1 MPPSETDNVTVAAA
15 PALLADE
22 KLPSTNLP
30 MQPNCPTLN
39 ECLVKSPSNVKEEDL
54 NGTNNGVMENK
65 DVGAMP
71 PAAAAV
77 EPAAAAATT
86 KDEGNNGS
94 VTQDAIQ
101 TTNTNPNSEKI
112 TNDTPSA
119 SSSPR
124 RRVKKRRSD
133 DFVYADT
140 KKEDKP
146 NSSSTQNNNGAKKP
160 PPPAAKKPTQRK
172 RPQQCPS
179 TDSILIDVPL
189 SVTADLG
196 VALKRTR
203 RKRIKRIQDWVAL
216 APGKKKGDG
225 TNSNSNNKVV
235 EKKKKKSETPQ
246 KDKQKCGQ
254 GSCSDSDDN
263 DNEEDNEKDI
273 TLDYDDDALG
283 KTPKRN
289 QYGSVVDYLE
299 AKYVRGVMIADYDD
313 REQAKIQSKQEE
325 EEVDSEGDNSCYDDE
340 DGFIDDSLMVEDV
353 AGQVMASSTY
363 GLTQIEEEARRRKE
377 ERKKESGVDG
387 DTEQPNLE
395 GLGITDEK
403 LDDTQL
409 DEGMES
415 GFDDGFFVNLGDL
428 EMAEGW
434 SGDNVVI
441 SPTKKKRTKKRVKAA
456 AAAKD
461 DKPVKKKK
469 KISLPSSPKKKKKAD
484 DTKQKTDSKAAS
496 PKKGKKTTPSSGK
509 SEEKQPKKKDQVVK
523 QPKKVSPEK
532 ERANQLRKLMKR
544 KYNAC
549 VKMIKDLSTDQLPLK
564 QRNKKTVKLSV
575 SIPADKNIGD
585 EITFAN
591 PNIPG
596 QKLKVQIPAKADME
610 KRTFVASVPGPKVPF
625 TKKENNLPKEFKEAL
640 CDYSTAFDDW
650 CAAEETHN
658 ASLPEN
664 KRKDYKI
671 KNEKMKKFDEM
682 VSEFPNKLATPID
695 ATYLRA
701 AVRRVR
707 SNKARQEKRKSG
719 TETPKRQT
727 VTEKVEINITVPQK
741 GNEFALVSFNKQ
753 DFQE

>member
-1 MPPSETDNVTVAAA
+1 
-15 PALLADE
+15 
-22 KLPSTNLP
+22 
-30 MQPNCPTLN
+30 
-39 ECLVKSPSNVKEEDL
+39 
-54 NGTNNGVMENK
+54 
-65 DVGAMP
+65 
-71 PAAAAV
+71 
-77 EPAAAAATT
+77 
-86 KDEGNNGS
+86 
-94 VTQDAIQ
+94 
-101 TTNTNPNSEKI
+101 
-112 TNDTPSA
+112 
-119 SSSPR
+119 
-124 RRVKKRRSD
+124 
-133 DFVYADT
+133 
-140 KKEDKP
+140 
-146 NSSSTQNNNGAKKP
+146 
-160 PPPAAKKPTQRK
+160 
-172 RPQQCPS
+172 
-179 TDSILIDVPL
+179 
-189 SVTADLG
+189 

-225 TNSNSNNKVV
+225 TNSSSNNNKTVV
-235 EKKKKKSETPQ
+235 KKKKKSESPQ
-246 KDKQKCGQ
+246 KDKQKGGQ
-254 GSCSDSDDN
+254 GSCSDSDN
-263 DNEEDNEKDI
+263 SDNEEDNEKDI

-313 REQAKIQSKQEE
+313 KEQAKIQSKQEEE

-377 ERKKESGVDG
+377 ERKKESGIDG
-387 DTEQPNLE
+387 DMEQPNLE

-409 DEGMES
+409 DEDMES

-484 DTKQKTDSKAAS
+484 DTKQKTDSKTTS

>member
-1 MPPSETDNVTVAAA
+1 MPPSETDNVAAAAA
-15 PALLADE
+15 PALAAGDE
-22 KLPSTNLP
+22 KLPCANLP
-30 MQPNCPTLN
+30 IQPNSTTLNNNQCPTT
-39 ECLVKSPSNVKEEDL
+39 PSTEKQESL
-54 NGTNNGVMENK
+54 NGTKNNGVIENK
-65 DVGAMP
+65 DGGAAP
-71 PAAAAV
+71 PAAAAND
-77 EPAAAAATT
+77 PAATEDDVT
-86 KDEGNNGS
+86 NGS
-94 VTQDAIQ
+94 VVNNDALHSANHSANIH
-101 TTNTNPNSEKI
+101 TPVSESK
-112 TNDTPSA
+112 NDTISIA
-119 SSSPR
+119 SSPR

-140 KKEDKP
+140 KKEDP
-146 NSSSTQNNNGAKKP
+146 PTTTTTVNNVATKSPPPLPTKKP
-160 PPPAAKKPTQRK
+160 KQRK
-172 RPQQCPS
+172 RPNQCPS
-179 TDSILIDVPL
+179 SDSILIDVPL

-203 RKRIKRIQDWVAL
+203 RKRIKRIQDWL
-216 APGKKKGDG
+216 ASSAPPGNNA
-225 TNSNSNNKVV
+225 TNNKPDV
-235 EKKKKKSETPQ
+235 KKKKKTASL
-246 KDKQKCGQ
+246 KQDDDRAKGEQ
-254 GSCSDSDDN
+254 DSCSDSSNDD
-263 DNEEDNEKDI
+263 DDDDNEKDI

-313 REQAKIQSKQEE
+313 REQAKIQSNGVQED
-325 EEVDSEGDNSCYDDE
+325 EVDSEGDNSCYDDE
-340 DGFIDDSLMVEDV
+340 DGFIDDSLMLEDV

-363 GLTQIEEEARRRKE
+363 GLTQIEQEARRRKE
-377 ERKKESGVDG
+377 ERKKESSGI
-387 DTEQPNLE
+387 TEQ
-395 GLGITDEK
+395 LGITDEK
-403 LDDTQL
+403 LDDTQV
-409 DEGMES
+409 DEAMES

-441 SPTKKKRTKKRVKAA
+441 SPTKTKKRTKKRVKAV
-456 AAAKD
+456 AAKD
-461 DKPVKKKK
+461 DTSTKKKK
-469 KISLPSSPKKKKKAD
+469 KKLSLPSSPKKKKKPD
-484 DTKQKTDSKAAS
+484 DTKPKSDNNDNKATS
-496 PKKGKKTTPSSGK
+496 PKKGKKTPLGK

-523 QPKKVSPEK
+523 HPKKVSPEK
-532 ERANQLRKLMKR
+532 EKAAQLRKLMKR

-610 KRTFVASVPGPKVPF
+610 KRCFVASVPGPNVPF

-640 CDYSTAFDDW
+640 CDYSTAYDDW

-671 KNEKMKKFDEM
+671 NTEKMKKFDDM
-682 VSEFPNKLATPID
+682 ISEFPKKLATPID
-695 ATYLRA
+695 AAYLRA

-707 SNKARQEKRKSG
+707 SNKSRQEKRKSG

-727 VTEKVEINITVPQK
+727 VTEKVEVHITVPQK
-741 GNEFALVSFNKQ
+741 GTNFALLSFNKQ